1 MPRSKSVFIW
11 LHGTTAGPA
20 GASATPAAALADFFF
35 FDGENGAM
43 PLGTARARAMT
54 SSRQLLNRTVK
65 SLRFRDYGREA
76 PRRDAP
82 SPLAR
87 AAR

>member
-1 MPRSKSVFIW
+1 VPRSKSVFIW

-43 PLGTARARAMT
+43 PLGRRARE
-54 SSRQLLNRTVK
+54 Q
-65 SLRFRDYGREA
+65 
-76 PRRDAP
+76 
-82 SPLAR
+82 
-87 AAR
+87 